1 MGGHKQGWNTVRKDW
16 VKQAKLKLSGKVK
29 HESLTYIIGRD
40 IAVVSNYEMH
50 DTSAVTENQS
60 L

>member
-1 MGGHKQGWNTVRKDW
+1 MGGIKQGWNTVRKDW
-16 VKQAKLKLSGKVK
+16 VKQAKLKLGGKVK
-29 HESLTYIIGRD
+29 RERLTCIIGRD
-40 IAVVSNYEMH
+40 IAVVSNYEIG